1 MKHVEYLEKNDIA
14 RKNAF
19 SPAVVT
25 EGGRIVWL
33 SGQLALRDE
42 SGNDIAGQFEPQVRA
57 IFAAMEKTIRK
68 AGGAS
73 LADLVTMT
81 IFVTDTRY
89 LERFVEIRREMFR
102 DAGENY
108 PASTFIG
115 VSSLPFPGVV
125 VEIQGTAVVG

>member
-1 MKHVEYLEKNDIA
+1 MKRVKYLEKNEVA
-14 RKNAF
+14 SKNAF

-25 EGGRIVWL
+25 EGGRVVWL
-33 SGQLALRDE
+33 SGQIALRDE
-42 SGNDIAGQFEPQVRA
+42 SGKDISGQFEPQVRT
-57 IFAAMEKTIRK
+57 IFSLMDKTIK
-68 AGGAS
+68 QAGGAS

-81 IFVTDTRY
+81 VYVTDTRY
-89 LERFVEIRREMFR
+89 LQQFVEIRRDAFK

>member
-1 MKHVEYLEKNDIA
+1 MKHVEYLEKNDVA

-33 SGQLALRDE
+33 SGQIALRDE
-42 SGNDIAGQFEPQVRA
+42 SGTDISGQFEPQVRT
-57 IFAAMEKTIRK
+57 IFSLMDKTIRQ

-73 LADLVTMT
+73 LTDLVTMT
-81 IFVTDTRY
+81 VYVTDIRY
-89 LERFVEIRREMFR
+89 LQQFVEIRRDAFR